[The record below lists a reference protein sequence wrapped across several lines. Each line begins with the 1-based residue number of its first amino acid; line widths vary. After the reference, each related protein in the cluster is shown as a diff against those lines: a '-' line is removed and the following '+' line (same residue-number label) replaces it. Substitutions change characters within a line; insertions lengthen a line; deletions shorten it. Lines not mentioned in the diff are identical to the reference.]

1 MGVNCSCFSLR
12 RAFGDALNAERLV
25 NSFALLFFNIM
36 KKLFLS
42 LVATVI
48 ATLSFAQTSL
58 LATLSHDGTI
68 STFYGT
74 TALKEALEKADN
86 GDAITLS
93 AGQFQAA
100 NITKAITLRGAGMSI
115 NNDSINSHESTI
127 IQGEFGVNI
136 TDSTTSK
143 RLIVEGVY
151 FTSKLSYKGTIR
163 NPLFMKSRFQSIKI
177 DGEGGTL
184 VNSSFIH
191 CKIANGFNL
200 SNNSNACLINS
211 VVWDPWNAS
220 FTGSNFEFDNCVVCF
235 TTNYSNGPY
244 AAGVTNSYYKNSVI
258 MVDNYAG
265 SSYTSYAI
273 PYSCAA
279 LYCVGCTYG
288 NTTNSDYND
297 IFCNL
302 ISKGSSNKNAPKLT
316 DIFKSA
322 GVNYSDSQN
331 YDLTEAAK
339 AKYLGTDGKEVG
351 IHGGNLPYEEDPTTP
366 QITKCNVAA
375 KSTADGKLSV
385 DIEVK
390 AAEY

>member
-191 CKIANGFNL
+191 CRIANCFDL
-200 SNNSNACLINS
+200 SSNSNACLINS

-258 MVDNYAG
+258 MVDHNAG
-265 SSYTSYAI
+265 SSSSGYAI
-273 PYSCAA
+273 PYSCVA
-279 LYCVGCTYG
+279 LYCVGCTSWSG
-288 NTTNSDYND
+288 TSSSYND
-297 IFCNL
+297 IFYNL
-302 ISKGSSNKNAPKLT
+302 SSKGSSNKNAPTLK

-322 GVNYSDSQN
+322 GMKYNDIHNYN
-331 YDLTEAAK
+331 LTETAK